1 MKYTVTFE
9 VEEGDCEIYK
19 SIDANDC
26 EKACNNCPLN
36 NALYCMDLNMH
47 KAKVINSTLEDGSN
61 MFITK
66 QFLYDWYQAS
76 IDNTIPP
83 IWTDAHIEEL
93 FKDFYLIKK

>member
-47 KAKVINSTLEDGSN
+47 KAKVINSTLE
-61 MFITK
+61 
-66 QFLYDWYQAS
+66 
-76 IDNTIPP
+76 
-83 IWTDAHIEEL
+83 E
-93 FKDFYLIKK
+93 